1 MSTAAAADKKQHD
14 FRICQQLAHR
24 QPRTPRKGSA
34 PSDVLPRGAGSL
46 ADAVRSAVGGR
57 KEIWEAIAA
66 RAHVFERLCAPE
78 GGSEA
83 VIGDAG
89 GVFEASD
96 SLTETSWLPP
106 STSSLFLLLL
116 ALT

>member
-1 MSTAAAADKKQHD
+1 M
-14 FRICQQLAHR
+14 
-24 QPRTPRKGSA
+24 
-34 PSDVLPRGAGSL
+34 
-46 ADAVRSAVGGR
+46 
-57 KEIWEAIAA
+57 
-66 RAHVFERLCAPE
+66 
-78 GGSEA
+78 
-83 VIGDAG
+83 IGDAG